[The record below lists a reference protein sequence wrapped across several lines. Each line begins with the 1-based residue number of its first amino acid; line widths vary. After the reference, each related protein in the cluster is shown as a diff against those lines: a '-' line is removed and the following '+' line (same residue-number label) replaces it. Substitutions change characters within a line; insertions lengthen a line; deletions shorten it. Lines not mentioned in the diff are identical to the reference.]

1 MSDAL
6 ISKLLKVLTWLIMGV
21 SVVMTILFY
30 SNNMTEEPFIIWAY
44 ILFALAALLAL
55 AFPVYFFIKSPKK
68 AIKALIG
75 IVGMAVVLLIG
86 YLLSDAT
93 PIVAPQNNPDFSNPT
108 VLILTDTG
116 IIATYILFG
125 VSVLILLYTGVRGAF
140 RK

>member
-1 MSDAL
+1 MN
-6 ISKLLKVLTWLIMGV
+6 IIEE
-21 SVVMTILFY
+21 ILRESTLAPSA
-30 SNNMTEEPFIIWAY
+30 SNNQPCRFSI
-44 ILFALAALLAL
+44 
-55 AFPVYFFIKSPKK
+55 VHCKK
-68 AIKALIG
+68 TIKALIG